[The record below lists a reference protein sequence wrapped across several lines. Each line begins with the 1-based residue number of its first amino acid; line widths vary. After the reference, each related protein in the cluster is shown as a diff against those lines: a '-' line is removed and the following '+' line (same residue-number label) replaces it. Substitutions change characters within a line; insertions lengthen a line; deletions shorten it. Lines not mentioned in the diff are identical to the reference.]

1 MKYKIFALA
10 LFFVFAYN
18 LMAQQQNTLAKF
30 VIQDARI
37 NHEDVTLTYLRSG
50 GYIVFYE
57 NQYGYLNMANVMSNR
72 NTQSYGRLY
81 SVNHKKIEETSTEY
95 EADIFDFR
103 WSYVNDYDGKEG
115 TAQVRLVKIF
125 KPAGVA
131 FQCTIIP
138 ENLDLIE
145 YKGFMEGT
153 INFSKY

>member
-1 MKYKIFALA
+1 MKSKLLLL
-10 LFFVFAYN
+10 LFTIGFSS
-18 LMAQQQNTLAKF
+18 LCTAQDQTTLAKF
-30 VIQDARI
+30 VIQDAR
-37 NHEDVTLTYLRSG
+37 NNGVDVTPVYLDVG

-57 NQYGYLNMANVMSNR
+57 NKFSQLYMANVMSKR

-81 SVNHKKIEETSTEY
+81 SVKHEKIPETDTEY

-103 WSYVNDYDGKEG
+103 WSYINDYDRKKG

-138 ENLDLIE
+138 ENLDVIE
-145 YKGFMEGT
+145 YKGYMEGS
-153 INFSKY
+153 INFEKY

>member
-1 MKYKIFALA
+1 MGI
-10 LFFVFAYN
+10 
-18 LMAQQQNTLAKF
+18 AQDQTTLAKF
-30 VIQDARI
+30 IIQDARL
-37 NHEDVTLTYLRSG
+37 NHADVTQVYLNAG

-57 NQYGYLNMANVMSNR
+57 NGYGYLNMANVMSNR

-81 SVNHKKIEETSTEY
+81 SVNHEKIPETGTEY
-95 EADIFDFR
+95 EVDIFDFR
-103 WSYVNDYDGKEG
+103 WSYVNNYDGKEG

-145 YKGFMEGT
+145 YKGFMEGS